1 MKDNANKSGVYR
13 WVNNISKNTYVGSS
27 INLSNRLNRYYHN
40 SELTKKNARPI
51 NQALLKYGHNNFSLE
66 ILEYCSKDILPE
78 RENFYL
84 DNLKPEYNI
93 LKFAYS
99 MLGYKHSAESILKL
113 KLKKVTVEH
122 KQIISLTHKNKIV
135 SEETR
140 KKLSSAIADFRKKNP
155 LSPDKLTHL
164 KTSAIKRQRV
174 SVLNNKT
181 LEIINFTS
189 QTKAG
194 NYLGVTR
201 QAIHNAMVKNK
212 PILEVYT
219 ISKITKKD

>member
-1 MKDNANKSGVYR
+1 MADNANKSGIYR

-66 ILEYCSKDILPE
+66 ILEYCSKDILLE

-140 KKLSSAIADFRKKNP
+140 KKLSSAIADFRKNN
-155 LSPDKLTHL
+155 PDKLTHL
-164 KTSAIKRQRV
+164 KTLAIKRQRV

-181 LEIINFTS
+181 LEVINFTN
-189 QTKAG
+189 QTEAG
-194 NYLGVTR
+194 KHLGVTR
-201 QAIHNAMVKNK
+201 QAIHNAIVRNK

-219 ISKITKKD
+219 ISKITKKKD